1 VEKPLF
7 QTEAKMNTIPLPIR
21 HRARQSGMSLI
32 EVVVAIV
39 ILSLGALGIAG
50 LQARALK
57 GNESS
62 LQRTQAVIS
71 ANYMI
76 DALHADLVPRATTAC
91 DAGNVVFQAWV
102 ADVQN
107 NLGQGT
113 CGTITCVDNEPTAG
127 ITRCTVS
134 VIWNDERAGGNANQ
148 NLDLSA
154 LFS

>member
-1 VEKPLF
+1 
-7 QTEAKMNTIPLPIR
+7 
-21 HRARQSGMSLI
+21 MSLI

-39 ILSLGALGIAG
+39 VLSLGALGIAG

-76 DALHADLVPRATTAC
+76 DALHAGLAPRTDTAC
-91 DAGNVVFQAWV
+91 AAGNDVFQTWI
-102 ADVQN
+102 ADLQT

-113 CGTITCVDNEPTAG
+113 CGTITCVDNEPSAG
-127 ITRCTVS
+127 VTRCTVS